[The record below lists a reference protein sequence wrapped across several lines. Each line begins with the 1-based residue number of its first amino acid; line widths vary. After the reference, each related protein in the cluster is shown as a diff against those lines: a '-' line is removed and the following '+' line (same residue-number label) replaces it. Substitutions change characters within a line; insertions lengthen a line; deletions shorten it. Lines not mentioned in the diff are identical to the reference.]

1 VPATGPDESEITAW
15 ALAARSGDR
24 AAASAFIRATTR
36 DVHRFLSHLADRE
49 DVEDLAQDTYLRAM
63 RALPRFDGRS
73 TAKTW
78 LLSIAR
84 RAAADHIRTLRRR
97 PRPAWGPPSP
107 DAEAVPSFDGEIL
120 LRRLLSGLE
129 PGRREAFLATQV
141 LGLSY
146 AEAADVCQCPVG
158 TIRSRV
164 ARAREDLVT
173 ALRADDRARNE
184 RGGGDARQNL
194 RADDRAR
201 NERGGGDA
209 RPNLRADEG
218 RAAAT

>member
-1 VPATGPDESEITAW
+1 LANLRPVPAAAPDESEITAW

-63 RALPRFDGRS
+63 RALPRFDARS

-97 PRPAWGPPSP
+97 PRRAWSPPAPGTG
-107 DAEAVPSFDGEIL
+107 AEAVPSFDGEIL
-120 LRRLLSGLE
+120 LRRLLHGLE
-129 PGRREAFLATQV
+129 PGRREAFVATQV

-164 ARAREDLVT
+164 ARAREDLVA
-173 ALRADDRARNE
+173 ALGADD
-184 RGGGDARQNL
+184 
-194 RADDRAR
+194 
-201 NERGGGDA
+201 
-209 RPNLRADEG
+209 G
-218 RAAAT
+218 RAVAN